1 VRLVSIGQALAIP
14 LAVVSIGS
22 GAIHLSALPLYA
34 AGGPAVVA
42 LFVGGGLFQMAWGL
56 ASR

>member
-42 LFVGGGLFQMAWGL
+42 LFVGGGLLQMAS
-56 ASR
+56 A